1 MNFFKK
7 LFAPAAPRDY
17 PAELAALNAKIEA
30 RPGNQADYDA
40 RSGVHFAM
48 GNHKA
53 AMEDF
58 DRATSL
64 ETDSE
69 LKELR
74 MMELK
79 EMIKKYGSG

>member
-1 MNFFKK
+1 MNFLQK

-30 RPGNQADYDA
+30 HPGNIADYDA
-40 RSGVHFAM
+40 RAGVHYAM
-48 GNHKA
+48 GNMKA
-53 AMEDF
+53 SIEDF

-64 ETDSE
+64 EPDRE

-74 MMELK
+74 MLELQ
-79 EMIKKYGSG
+79 EMIKKHGGG